1 MERVIE
7 IVNFVMKQIL
17 FQGENNCSER
27 DLMNALAQLGY
38 TSNEIRDAFKL
49 LHSIPSSLHET
60 MPQFE
65 NVTDLKGGHR
75 ILSPEEHQK
84 LTVSCQGEIFRL
96 ISSSLLTT
104 TELERV
110 LFEAVQMENNEVGL
124 RELELILHKVI
135 ADEERLL
142 LILPHPTDLGPSLL
156 LN

>member
-17 FQGENNCSER
+17 FQGENCCSER

-38 TSNEIRDAFKL
+38 TSDEIRDAFKL
-49 LHSIPSSLHET
+49 LHSIPSSLQET
-60 MPQFE
+60 MPEFE
-65 NVTDLKGGHR
+65 NVSDLKDGHR
-75 ILSPEEHQK
+75 ILSPEEQQK

-96 ISSSLLTT
+96 MTTSLLTT
-104 TELERV
+104 TELEKV
-110 LFEAVQMENNEVGL
+110 LFEAVQMDSNEVGL
-124 RELELILHKVI
+124 RELETILHKVI

-142 LILPHPTDLGPSLL
+142 LIFPHPAELGSSLL